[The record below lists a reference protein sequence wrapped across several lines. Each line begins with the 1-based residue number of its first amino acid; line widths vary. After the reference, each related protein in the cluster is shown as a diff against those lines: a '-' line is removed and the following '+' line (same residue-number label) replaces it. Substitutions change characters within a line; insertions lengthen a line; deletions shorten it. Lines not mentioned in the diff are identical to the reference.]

1 MQPEGKIRPTLGA
14 IPMAIDEPETEDLLR
29 RIGRPDGSAV
39 GRLLERHRQKLRRMI
54 AGRLERRM
62 AARVDPSDIV
72 QEALLD
78 AGRKLP
84 AFAAERPM
92 PYYPWLRQLA
102 LERLVRWRRSHL
114 GARKRDAAREE
125 PNRSTAA
132 LADRLIDRGTSPS
145 AHAIR
150 DEDRQRTRAALDRLA
165 PADRRLLEL
174 RYLDG
179 LSFPEIAAEMGV
191 GEGAA
196 RMRHLRALERF
207 DALLARPEG
216 T

>member
-1 MQPEGKIRPTLGA
+1 
-14 IPMAIDEPETEDLLR
+14 MATDDPETETLLR
-29 RIGRPDGSAV
+29 RVGRADGSAV
-39 GRLLERHRQKLRRMI
+39 GRLLERHRQKLRRVI

-92 PYYPWLRQLA
+92 PYFPWLRRLA

-114 GARKRDAAREE
+114 GARKRDASREE
-125 PNRSTAA
+125 PGCSTAA
-132 LADRLIDRGTSPS
+132 LADRLIDGGTSPS

-150 DEDRQRTRAALDRLA
+150 DEERARTRAALDRLA
-165 PADRRLLEL
+165 PSDRRVLEL

-179 LSFPEIAAEMGV
+179 LSFPEIAAAMGI

-207 DALLARPEG
+207 DGLLAGPVGACR
-216 T
+216 